1 MLFTRY
7 YYFLVSSV
15 FYILKNIDKS
25 GEDMDMEQDKK
36 NILAHKLKEIERLRT
51 DLIKLVVDK
60 GGNFQDREVIRLGG
74 YPLK

>member
-1 MLFTRY
+1 
-7 YYFLVSSV
+7 V